1 MINGVR
7 IYRAKISS
15 DIEWYIYGE
24 QFYRLIQSLAARKK
38 GLHAD
43 PSKSLFYGGFNKKLS
58 NSFYERVLS
67 MTSNS
72 GTYSSISDMQEYIRL
87 SRYQKVRD
95 STKLGNIRDAILKY
109 EVHNIYEAIKELF
122 EYKFK
127 IYQHDPDYLLNRL
140 LYTLLTSEDIDN
152 CGFSVFNN
160 VFYCFRRIQRII
172 NMYKSNNKKVSSV
185 DDEVFYL
192 KKDKV
197 QYNIY
202 SYVLTLDFLSVFREA
217 ASKKRGS
224 DTDMLIRKAYE
235 LLHKYIEKSE
245 ARYSSFHFD
254 MQHAGD
260 LDINN
265 FSIDFYLNIYNT
277 YLFNN
282 QVIFIFLVSS
292 EMYISSLEEI
302 VMSLNFYHTIAFAFE
317 DEQNGL
323 IMSAYN
329 IYTDFYDNNIAGI
342 LKINKKD
349 GYLVE
354 NIKIKE
360 KTTDYID
367 LKKHI
372 RIGNK
377 RELIKIS

>member
-15 DIEWYIYGE
+15 DIEWYIYGD
-24 QFYRLIQSLAARKK
+24 QSFILIKSLAARKR

-43 PSKSLFYGGFNKKLS
+43 SSKSLFYDGFNKKLS

-72 GTYSSISDMQEYIRL
+72 GTYSSISNMQEYIRL
-87 SRYQKVRD
+87 SRYQKTRD

-127 IYQHDPDYLLNRL
+127 VYQHDPDYLLNRL

-172 NMYKSNNKKVSSV
+172 NMYRSDNKKVSSV

-192 KKDKV
+192 KKYKV
-197 QYNIY
+197 KYNIY

-224 DTDMLIRKAYE
+224 DTDILIRKAYE
-235 LLHKYIEKSE
+235 LLNKYIEKSE
-245 ARYSSFHFD
+245 TRHSYFHFD
-254 MQHAGD
+254 IQYAGN

-265 FSIDFYLNIYNT
+265 FSIDFYLDIYTT
-277 YLFNN
+277 YFFNN

-292 EMYISSLEEI
+292 EVDISSLGEI
-302 VMSLNFYHTIAFAFE
+302 VMSLNFYHAMAFAFE

-323 IMSAYN
+323 IMNVYN
-329 IYTDFYDNNIAGI
+329 VYMDFYDNNIAGI

-367 LKKHI
+367 LKRHI
-372 RIGNK
+372 KIGSK
-377 RELIKIS
+377 KELIKTS